1 MPENKKKKY
10 DWIGLAIFGGILYIG
25 LTPLLKKL
33 FGVSANTAYIL
44 STIIFSVYSMYE
56 IRSV

>member
-10 DWIGLAIFGGILYIG
+10 DWIGLAIFGGILFLG
-25 LTPLLKKL
+25 LQPFMKKV
-33 FGVSANTAYIL
+33 FGISTNTAYIL